1 MIWFCYFWK
10 KLFFALGVV
19 HGDPFFAQAGPK
31 NGNFQRL
38 AKIFRTTGF
47 QLQFLILTESPNI
60 FHWKQASKVKKL
72 ALSLGFFHILLV
84 KLRE

>member
-10 KLFFALGVV
+10 KLFFALGVA

-38 AKIFRTTGF
+38 AKIFQNYWIPITVF
-47 QLQFLILTESPNI
+47 NI
-60 FHWKQASKVKKL
+60 N
-72 ALSLGFFHILLV
+72 
-84 KLRE
+84 